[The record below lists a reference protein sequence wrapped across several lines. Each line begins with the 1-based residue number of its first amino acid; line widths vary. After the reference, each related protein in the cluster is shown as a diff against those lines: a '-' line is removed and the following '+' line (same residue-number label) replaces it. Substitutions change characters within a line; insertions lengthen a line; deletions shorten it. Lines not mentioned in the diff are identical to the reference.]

1 MKLFFQL
8 NSKEQDIAVEYCAD
22 FVLKNTIENGLNIEI
37 NEDPENFELKN
48 KIDDLLARL
57 KKDKTL
63 TTFQEKIDFLMA
75 EEFFVET
82 IYDLS
87 TELANNAYYHEND
100 ELVIY
105 TDSLESSD
113 QSPESNEEDQDDKKS
128 LLN

>member
-113 QSPESNEEDQDDKKS
+113 QSPESNEDDKKS